1 MAKTLQAAFLVMV
14 TVAFFE
20 SFGYDVNIPIV
31 AGLITAL
38 SFIARD
44 QRPPQDLREKI
55 EEPPAQ
61 LPEPEYEPAWS
72 GRLY

>member
-14 TVAFFE
+14 MVAIFE
-20 SFGYDVNIPIV
+20 SFGYDANIPIV

-38 SFIARD
+38 SFIAQQAAAR
-44 QRPPQDLREKI
+44 QNRVASGGTV
-55 EEPPAQ
+55 PPA